1 MTKLPCKDCYWRMT
15 NIRGR
20 VAERNKGKAMPA
32 SCNNPNVALRVPY
45 KQQFLPAAYKY
56 CKGEGFRDKKD
67 KY

>member
-1 MTKLPCKDCYWRMT
+1 MAKLPCKDCYWRIS

-20 VAERNKGKAMPA
+20 GERNIGKAMPA
-32 SCNNPNVALRVPY
+32 SCYNPHVTLVAPY

-56 CKGEGFRDKKD
+56 CNGEGFRNKKD